1 MSTPVRPLPV
11 VEKDSAEWWAAVHRH
26 EFVVPR
32 CRGCG
37 TWRWPP
43 RAICG
48 RCGSL
53 EWSFVAASGD
63 GTIAS
68 WIVNRHGFGGAF
80 PLPSTAILVRLAE
93 QDDLLLPGSWSGAA
107 DGSDLEMGMEVR
119 VGFEEVGFEE
129 VGFEEVGFDAVDGEV
144 TLLRWEAAP

>member
-1 MSTPVRPLPV
+1 MTRPLPHPDR
-11 VEKDSAEWWAAVHRH
+11 DSQPWWDALARH
-26 EFVVPR
+26 ELRFQR
-32 CRGCG
+32 CTACG

-53 EWSFVAASGD
+53 EWSFVAASGT

-93 QDDLLLPGSWSGAA
+93 QDDLLLPGGWAGAA
-107 DGSDLEMGMEVR
+107 DGSDLAMGMEVR
-119 VGFEEVGFEE
+119 VGFDDVDDEV
-129 VGFEEVGFDAVDGEV
+129 AI
-144 TLLRWEAAP
+144 LRWEAAR

>member
-1 MSTPVRPLPV
+1 LSEPVRALPV
-11 VEKDSAEWWAAVHRH
+11 VEKDSAEWWAALHRH
-26 EFVVPR
+26 ELVIPR
-32 CRGCG
+32 CNDCG

-53 EWSFVAASGD
+53 EWSFAAASGD

-93 QDDLLLPGSWSGAA
+93 QDDLVLPGGWAGAA
-107 DGSDLEMGMEVR
+107 DGSDLEMGMTVR
-119 VGFEEVGFEE
+119 VGF
-129 VGFEEVGFDAVDGEV
+129 DDVDDV
-144 TLLRWEAAP
+144 TLLRWEPAP